1 MRFFPNKVIDKEE
14 YGTVTHCN
22 QKIVLMKFSK
32 TNIYQLCF
40 RTLLLLYKI
49 SISLMLIKCI
59 KYRLFSDLR
68 QDRQQHGG
76 YKNLTATINFY
87 KK

>member
-1 MRFFPNKVIDKEE
+1 
-14 YGTVTHCN
+14 
-22 QKIVLMKFSK
+22 MKFSK
-32 TNIYQLCF
+32 TDIYQLCF
-40 RTLLLLYKI
+40 GTLLLLYKI
-49 SISLMLIKCI
+49 SISLMLIKCT

-87 KK
+87 EK